1 MPSASPSPAAHA
13 ETTPRTS
20 ARGDP
25 TGSAPPGS
33 ASLLASPRR
42 RPATRSGAHPRR
54 TRRRSARFRR
64 PSPGSSPRSSA
75 PGTTARRGAVPS
87 PRRPR
92 CALGQGAATGR
103 GPAGVCSCRLP
114 HPVRLCLLG
123 AEALG
128 GQAGG
133 LAGRPAADELDG
145 GEVAASL
152 GVPGRLAV
160 AVPAAAAVADR
171 VGGVGA
177 ADVRLDAFVVD
188 PGDDQAALGDELEGA
203 LGEAGA
209 VAGHRVS
216 FRGVLGVTSGPP
228 PLLKERG
235 GRTGWGG
242 VLAVPGAVPALTC
255 ANVPRRDGRT
265 GVCDGTRRRGRRT
278 GRVPAKPV
286 MTRPPG

>member
-33 ASLLASPRR
+33 ASL
-42 RPATRSGAHPRR
+42 
-54 TRRRSARFRR
+54 
-64 PSPGSSPRSSA
+64 
-75 PGTTARRGAVPS
+75 VPS

-133 LAGRPAADELDG
+133 LPLRPAADELGRGQVSAALVVAG
-145 GEVAASL
+145 G
-152 GVPGRLAV
+152 LAV
-160 AVPAAAAVADR
+160 AAPSSPLVRDE

-177 ADVRLDAFVVD
+177 ADARF
-188 PGDDQAALGDELEGA
+188 
-203 LGEAGA
+203 
-209 VAGHRVS
+209 
-216 FRGVLGVTSGPP
+216 
-228 PLLKERG
+228 
-235 GRTGWGG
+235 
-242 VLAVPGAVPALTC
+242 
-255 ANVPRRDGRT
+255 
-265 GVCDGTRRRGRRT
+265 
-278 GRVPAKPV
+278 
-286 MTRPPG
+286 